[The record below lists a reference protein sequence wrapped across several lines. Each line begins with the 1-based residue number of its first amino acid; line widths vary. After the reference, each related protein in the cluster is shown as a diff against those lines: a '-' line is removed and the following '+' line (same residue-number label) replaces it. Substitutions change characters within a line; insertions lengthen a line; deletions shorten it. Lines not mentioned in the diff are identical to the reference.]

1 MSKKLNWL
9 PEKEAAEKLNYQPR
23 TLRRLVKSGT
33 LNISFT
39 SLRGRNYFY
48 DEVSIEKVL
57 SKTARIV
64 A

>member
-1 MSKKLNWL
+1 MAKQWID
-9 PEKEAAEKLNYQPR
+9 EATAAKKLNYQPR

-33 LNISFT
+33 LDISFT

-48 DEVSIEKVL
+48 DEVSIEKAL
-57 SKTARIV
+57 TKNARIV